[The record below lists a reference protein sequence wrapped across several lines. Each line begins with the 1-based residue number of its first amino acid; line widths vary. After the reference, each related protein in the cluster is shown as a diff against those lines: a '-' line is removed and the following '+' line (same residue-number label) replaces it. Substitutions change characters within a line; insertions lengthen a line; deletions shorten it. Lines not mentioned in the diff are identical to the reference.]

1 MSVGKLLVLVLGLA
15 AVAFSVRLALTG
27 TVGRD
32 TSAHSAPRRQLDSV
46 REKAKDLE
54 RQNQNA
60 ADDLARRVGDQ

>member
-1 MSVGKLLVLVLGLA
+1 MGLGKLLVLVLGLA

-32 TSAHSAPRRQLDSV
+32 TSAHSAPRRQLDNV

>member
-1 MSVGKLLVLVLGLA
+1 MGLGKLLVLVLGLA

>member
-1 MSVGKLLVLVLGLA
+1 MGLGKLLVLVLGLA

-32 TSAHSAPRRQLDSV
+32 TSAHSAPRRQLDNV
-46 REKAKDLE
+46 REKAKELE

-60 ADDLARRVGDQ
+60 ADDLARRVGEQ